1 MRWVCEKKKGKI
13 VRQIDRERKIATTR
27 QIDLKER
34 ERKNKCEKE
43 KRMKDR

>member
-13 VRQIDRERKIATTR
+13 ERQIDRERKIATTR

-34 ERKNKCEKE
+34 KGKNKCEKE